1 LKWAVFSDI
10 HGNLE
15 AFKAVWDYISKEDID
30 KIAILGDIVGYGANP
45 KECIDQLRYRAD
57 IIVAGNHDFAVTGLT
72 DISNFNYVA
81 RTAIEWTIEQLPD
94 VGSAFLSGLP
104 LTSVVNDLTFV
115 HSNPHNPQEWKY
127 LLSLND
133 ARNGFNFFHNRI
145 CFVGHSHI
153 PVIFAKDS
161 KGRVSSSKDH
171 RIELKD
177 GARYII
183 NVGSVGQPRD
193 GNPAAAFGILDTEE
207 SVFTI
212 NRAPYDIR
220 AAQKKIIEAGL
231 PERLA
236 IRLAAGK

>member
-1 LKWAVFSDI
+1 MKWAVFSDI

-15 AFKAVWDYISKEDID
+15 AFTSVCDYISKENID

-45 KECIDQLRYRAD
+45 KECIDQLKDRAD
-57 IIVAGNHDFAVTGLT
+57 IIVVGNHDFAATGLT
-72 DISNFNYVA
+72 DISNFNSAA
-81 RTAIEWTIEQLPD
+81 RTAIEWTIKQLPD
-94 VGSAFLSGLP
+94 VGSAFLSDLP
-104 LTSVVNDLTFV
+104 LTSIVDDLTFV
-115 HSNPHNPQEWKY
+115 HSSPHNPQEWKY
-127 LLSLND
+127 LLSMND
-133 ARNGFNFFHNRI
+133 VVNSFNFYYNRI

-153 PVIFAKDS
+153 PAIYIKDS
-161 KGRVSSSKDH
+161 KGKVSSSKDLQVQLED
-171 RIELKD
+171 RAK
-177 GARYII
+177 YII

-236 IRLAAGK
+236 IRLAVGK